1 MSDNNTI
8 ILTVQ
13 TVCDRL
19 TVSEATLRRYA
30 KAGGD
35 FPRKIQL
42 GPRRIGYL
50 KSDVESW
57 LSNRHEAAK
66 AAVGQ

>member
-1 MSDNNTI
+1 MSDTT

-50 KSDVESW
+50 KSDVEAW
-57 LSNRHEAAK
+57 LMARHETAK